1 MIQCRFC
8 RSSSGR
14 VVLDLGPQPAC
25 DLFPPAA
32 HPGPDPVH
40 PLRMWACA
48 ACGLAQLAEDPAGA
62 EEPRGAEPAALVQQA
77 RDAVARVRLA
87 GWLDGART
95 VAEFGSPHGGSWL
108 DLVELTPVNHRT
120 DGPGDGPGDG
130 RADVVIDCFGL
141 MHEPD
146 QAAGLAARAERLAAG
161 GVLLL
166 QFHTLAAI
174 LRDGQWNAL
183 RHGHHA
189 YYSTPVLTAMLRQA
203 GLVARSAFRF
213 DLYGGTVLLAATRGG
228 EPDESVTSLIEEE
241 LAAGVTDPATLER
254 LGEDATRGAEKL
266 RALLAE
272 RSGAI
277 IGYGAASRAVALLC
291 RAGVDAG
298 LLPAVVD
305 ASAAKQGRRMPGTDI
320 PIVGPE
326 RLAGAGQVL
335 LFLPDL
341 LPEVRASHPGVA
353 GWIVAP

>member
-25 DLFPPAA
+25 DLFPPVAEL
-32 HPGPDPVH
+32 GPDPVH

-62 EEPRGAEPAALVQQA
+62 EEPRGAEPAALVEQA
-77 RDAVARVRLA
+77 RDAVSRVRRA

-95 VAEFGSPHGGSWL
+95 VAEFGSPHGGTWL
-108 DLVELTPVNHRT
+108 DLVDLAPVDH
-120 DGPGDGPGDG
+120 

-146 QAAGLAARAERLAAG
+146 QAAGLAARVERLAAG

-174 LRDGQWNAL
+174 LRGGQWNAL

-189 YYSTPVLTAMLRQA
+189 YYSMPVLVAMLSEV

-213 DLYGGTVLLAATRGG
+213 DLYGGTVLLAATREG
-228 EPDESVTSLIEEE
+228 EPDESVTTLVEEE

-254 LGEDATRGAEKL
+254 LGEDATRSAEKL
-266 RALLAE
+266 CALLTE
-272 RSGAI
+272 QSEAI

-291 RAGVDAG
+291 RAGVHAG

-305 ASAAKQGRRMPGTDI
+305 ASPAKQGRRMPGTDI
-320 PIVGPE
+320 PITGPE

-341 LPEVRASHPGVA
+341 LPEVRASHPDVP

>member
-8 RSSSGR
+8 RSASGR

-25 DLFPPAA
+25 DLFPPATDQ
-32 HPGPDPVH
+32 GPDPVH

-62 EEPRGAEPAALVQQA
+62 EEPRGAEPAALVEQA
-77 RDAVARVRLA
+77 RDAVSRIRLA
-87 GWLDGART
+87 GWLDGVRT

-108 DLVELTPVNHRT
+108 GLVDLTPV
-120 DGPGDGPGDG
+120 DGPGAMEGG
-130 RADVVIDCFGL
+130 ADLVIDCFGL

-146 QAAGLAARAERLAAG
+146 QAAGLAARAECLAPG

-166 QFHTLAAI
+166 QFHSLAAI
-174 LRDGQWNAL
+174 LRGGQWNAL

-189 YYSTPVLTAMLRQA
+189 YYSTPVLAAMLRQA

-213 DLYGGTVLLAATRGG
+213 DLYGGTVLLAATRDG
-228 EPDESVTSLIEEE
+228 EPDESVTTLIEEE
-241 LAAGVTDPATLER
+241 VAAGVTDPAVLER
-254 LGEDATRGAEKL
+254 LGQDATRGAEKL

-272 RSGAI
+272 QSGPV

-291 RAGVDAG
+291 RAGAHAG
-298 LLPAVVD
+298 RLPAVVD
-305 ASAAKQGRRMPGTDI
+305 ASPAKQGRRMPGTDI
-320 PIVGPE
+320 PIAGPE

-341 LPEVRASHPGVA
+341 LPEVRASYPDVS
-353 GWIVAP
+353 GWIVVP